1 MRNTDAIFIDFETA
15 EEDIQKIENATTYF
29 QADTLC
35 PSGSTMTLQADANLH
50 AAFEA
55 SQSLIAALGEA
66 MDKETANIRSIGVEF
81 QQYDQMLADLTA
93 QLGGQ

>member
-15 EEDIQKIENATTYF
+15 EEDIQQIENATTYF

-35 PSGSTMTLQADANLH
+35 PPGSTMTLQVDANLH

-66 MDKETANIRSIGVEF
+66 MDKETVNIRSIGVEF
-81 QQYDQMLADLTA
+81 QQYDQILADLTA